1 MTLFGPKNLP
11 SKNLSLLISLS
22 SLLIL
27 LTTFLMEHG
36 FNIPICRM
44 CLLERYPYLAAVL
57 VALAS
62 YFLEEKNSLS
72 RWLKYTLV
80 VIFFISTGLSVYHIG
95 LEYGWFDLPSFC
107 QGSSTTAA
115 TVDALRAQIMS
126 QKTFIPCNV
135 VSLRIFFFSLAEW
148 NAFASLLLLGLAWK
162 RLKIK

>member
-1 MTLFGPKNLP
+1 MAWHGHKNL
-11 SKNLSLLISLS
+11 SSQNLSLLISLS

-44 CLLERYPYLAAVL
+44 CLLERYPYVAAVL

-62 YFLEEKNSLS
+62 YFLEEKNPLS
-72 RWLKYTLV
+72 RWLKYALA
-80 VIFFISTGLSVYHIG
+80 VIFLISTGLSIYHLG
-95 LEYGWFDLPSFC
+95 LEHEWFDLPSFC
-107 QGSSTTAA
+107 QGSSTKAA

-148 NAFASLLLLGLAWK
+148 NAFASLFLLGLAWK
-162 RLKIK
+162 SLKTK